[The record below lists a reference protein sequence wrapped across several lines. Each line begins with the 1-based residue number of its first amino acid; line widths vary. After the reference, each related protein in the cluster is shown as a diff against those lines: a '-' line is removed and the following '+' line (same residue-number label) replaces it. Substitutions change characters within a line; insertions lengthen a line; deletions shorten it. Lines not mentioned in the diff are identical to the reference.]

1 MDCQDTMKFEINK
14 GKRIGQVL
22 FIVEGLKTEPN
33 LIYQIFCKIFGYQMD
48 RLYRNGEYRVFHRTD
63 DPFSKITV
71 INTEESNIGFI
82 SKDNEFL
89 NRMFETLI
97 EDYQLD
103 IDNAAIYYLFDRDPA
118 SNTDKTFI
126 EDMLSKLASAR
137 DINEDMERQGL
148 LLLSYPCIES
158 FVGMNLLSNSIDYCW
173 RKTVSL
179 GDDLKKSLQQ
189 DGLIPNKISEQ
200 TLIHCADELISSLS
214 LIGVETTK
222 DAFQASMD
230 HFTDTNTCVY
240 EWQEQQYGIKN
251 QYGLLSLFIM
261 ALIDLG
267 LINIV
272 QDE

>member
-33 LIYQIFCKIFGYQMD
+33 LIYQIFCRIFGYQMD

-103 IDNAAIYYLFDRDPA
+103 IDNAAIYYLFD
-118 SNTDKTFI
+118 
-126 EDMLSKLASAR
+126 
-137 DINEDMERQGL
+137 
-148 LLLSYPCIES
+148 
-158 FVGMNLLSNSIDYCW
+158 
-173 RKTVSL
+173 
-179 GDDLKKSLQQ
+179 
-189 DGLIPNKISEQ
+189 
-200 TLIHCADELISSLS
+200 
-214 LIGVETTK
+214 
-222 DAFQASMD
+222 
-230 HFTDTNTCVY
+230 
-240 EWQEQQYGIKN
+240 QY
-251 QYGLLSLFIM
+251 S
-261 ALIDLG
+261 
-267 LINIV
+267 
-272 QDE
+272 

>member
-118 SNTDKTFI
+118 SNTDKAFI

-214 LIGVETTK
+214 LIGVEATK

-230 HFTDTNTCVY
+230 HFADTNTYVY
-240 EWQEQQYGIKN
+240 EWQEQQYGIRS

>member
-33 LIYQIFCKIFGYQMD
+33 LIYQIFCRIFGYQMD

-103 IDNAAIYYLFDRDPA
+103 IDNAAIYYLSP
-118 SNTDKTFI
+118 SDKKV
-126 EDMLSKLASAR
+126 LS
-137 DINEDMERQGL
+137 EG
-148 LLLSYPCIES
+148 
-158 FVGMNLLSNSIDYCW
+158 
-173 RKTVSL
+173 
-179 GDDLKKSLQQ
+179 
-189 DGLIPNKISEQ
+189 
-200 TLIHCADELISSLS
+200 
-214 LIGVETTK
+214 
-222 DAFQASMD
+222 AF
-230 HFTDTNTCVY
+230 HY
-240 EWQEQQYGIKN
+240 Y
-251 QYGLLSLFIM
+251 LF
-261 ALIDLG
+261 LF
-267 LINIV
+267 
-272 QDE
+272 

>member
-14 GKRIGQVL
+14 CKRIGQVL

-33 LIYQIFCKIFGYQMD
+33 LIYQIFCRIFGYQMD

-173 RKTVSL
+173 RKTVSI

-214 LIGVETTK
+214 LIGVETTR

-230 HFTDTNTCVY
+230 HFADTNICVY
-240 EWQEQQYGIKN
+240 EWQEQQYGIRN